1 MKTIEKISSMEELK
15 EATNIYA
22 EIERE
27 LAKQEALMNK
37 ELDEIKRRFDVKNAQ
52 AKANRE
58 ALKTIIQGYA
68 DENKDAL
75 ITDDKRSLDMP
86 LAVIG
91 YRKSSEVSV
100 PNAKMAAIIE
110 ALESMGRMECIDIK
124 KTVNKTSLKSWS
136 DEALSKL
143 GVSRKEKDTFYIE
156 IKTENLVKY

>member
-1 MKTIEKISSMEELK
+1 MKTIENIRNMEELK
-15 EATNIYA
+15 EATNAYA

-27 LAKQEALMNK
+27 LARQEALMNK

-110 ALESMGRMECIDIK
+110 ALEGMGRMECIDIK
-124 KTVNKTSLKSWS
+124 KTVKKSALSSWS
-136 DEALSKL
+136 NEALAEIGL
-143 GVSRKEKDTFYIE
+143 SRKEKDTFYIE
-156 IKTENLVKY
+156 IKTENLV

>member
-1 MKTIEKISSMEELK
+1 MKVIENIGNMEDLK

-27 LAKQEALMNK
+27 LARQEALMNK
-37 ELDEIKRRFDVKNAQ
+37 ELDEIKRKFDVKNAQ

-75 ITDDKRSLDMP
+75 ITDDKRSIDMP

-100 PNAKMAAIIE
+100 PNAKMAAIIQ
-110 ALESMGRMECIDIK
+110 ALEERGNYECVETK
-124 KTVNKTSLKSWS
+124 KTVKKSALSSWS
-136 DEALSKL
+136 SEALAEIGL
-143 GVSRKEKDTFYIE
+143 SRKEKDTFYIE
-156 IKTENLVKY
+156 IKTEALV